1 MGEGAGCR
9 CPSLRRADFCAA
21 RDKARPAMSAARGPA
36 EDWIEAWIQAQ
47 KSALA
52 QWTSAQPNSGQAG
65 ARSVSDLFSPFLS
78 AAQSTFGTASVKGG
92 TDSFGFPWKMP
103 GFAAAGGPSGI
114 ADLPGIGPLREQQA
128 AAQEMAAALADV
140 ERLSLEMARVMAKV
154 HADTL
159 DLLARRSAERANQ
172 GAPVA
177 DIKALY
183 DLWIECGEATYAK
196 VAHGDAF
203 CRLQAD
209 LCNAG
214 IRFQAV
220 ERQQVERW
228 LKLLDLPTRS
238 EVNTLNLRI
247 RDLQRQ
253 LESATAT
260 APSPQRK
267 PVRKPAPRRKA
278 GQTRVASTPTPVRPK
293 RKSRTKS

>member
-1 MGEGAGCR
+1 
-9 CPSLRRADFCAA
+9 
-21 RDKARPAMSAARGPA
+21 MSAAGGPA
-36 EDWIEAWIQAQ
+36 NHWIEAWIEAQ
-47 KSALA
+47 KTALA
-52 QWTSAQPNSGQAG
+52 QWTSDPPKSAQAG
-65 ARSVSDLFSPFLS
+65 TRSFADVFSPFLS
-78 AAQSTFGTASVKGG
+78 AAQTALGAASVNGG
-92 TDSFGFPWKMP
+92 TESFAFPWKMP
-103 GFAAAGGPSGI
+103 GFAAAGGPGGTL
-114 ADLPGIGPLREQQA
+114 DLPGIGPLREQQA

-159 DLLARRSAERANQ
+159 DLLARRSAERANE
-172 GAPVA
+172 GTPVA

-214 IRFQAV
+214 IRFQSV

-238 EVNTLNLRI
+238 EVNTLNRRI

-253 LESATAT
+253 LESVTAS
-260 APSPQRK
+260 APSPSRT
-267 PVRKPAPRRKA
+267 PVGEIAPRRKGA
-278 GQTRVASTPTPVRPK
+278 PTRKASPATPVKPK